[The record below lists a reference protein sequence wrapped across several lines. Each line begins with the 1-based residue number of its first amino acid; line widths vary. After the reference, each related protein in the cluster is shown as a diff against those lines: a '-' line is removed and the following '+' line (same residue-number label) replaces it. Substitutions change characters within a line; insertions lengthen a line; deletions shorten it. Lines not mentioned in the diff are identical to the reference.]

1 MNELPPLPPPRPI
14 TGITR
19 VLLIALR
26 IYVIVAVPL
35 VIFTF
40 FHTLKP

>member
-1 MNELPPLPPPRPI
+1 MTERPPLPPRRPT
-14 TGITR
+14 TGLTR
-19 VLLIALR
+19 ALLVALR

-35 VIFTF
+35 VVFTF